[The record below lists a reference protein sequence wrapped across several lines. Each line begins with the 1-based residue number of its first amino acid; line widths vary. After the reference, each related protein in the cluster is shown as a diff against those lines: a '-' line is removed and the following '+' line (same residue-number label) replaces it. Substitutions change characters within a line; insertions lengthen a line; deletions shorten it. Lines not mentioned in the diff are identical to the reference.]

1 MRSSSPHRPYR
12 GRRPRTA
19 CTAALVLLLASVA
32 LAQGCERREDD
43 PAYDR
48 EVRALRLRI
57 EGVPSN
63 AALAA
68 EVGRRLARVHQDP
81 MRVIGEISQK
91 MDALGLVPLRVPG
104 LFYRSHAWTGADLAG
119 VSALLQREVPLV
131 ETGEVDTV
139 ERSAACV
146 RRAVEE
152 ATRAGGRVVLFSAS
166 KGGADVEAAF
176 AGDPALASRVAAWID
191 LVGLLEG
198 TPLTEPGVAE
208 AERRTLGLP
217 EATAQSISR
226 GALFP
231 QRASLP
237 PEVIAVHVAGF
248 PTVATVSQAA
258 RPGFERLRAFG
269 PNDGF
274 LLLDGFLRA
283 PGRVLVLPAAD
294 HYLRTP
300 ELGPTMVALLSIV
313 LDEIAG
319 NSGRGATRP

>member
-1 MRSSSPHRPYR
+1 MAGAVTS
-12 GRRPRTA
+12 
-19 CTAALVLLLASVA
+19 
-32 LAQGCERREDD
+32 QGCGVGEDD

-48 EVRALRLRI
+48 DVRALEMRI

-68 EVGRRLARVHQDP
+68 EVDRRLSRVRRDAAS
-81 MRVIGEISQK
+81 VIGEISQK
-91 MDALGLVPLRVPG
+91 FDGLGLVPLRVPG

-119 VSALLQREVPLV
+119 VSALLQREIPLV

-139 ERSAACV
+139 ERGAACV
-146 RRAVEE
+146 RRAVLE
-152 ATRAGGRVVLFSAS
+152 ATRTGGRVVLFSAS
-166 KGGADVEAAF
+166 KGGADVKAAF
-176 AGDPALASRVAAWID
+176 ASDPSLASRVAAWID

-208 AERRTLGLP
+208 AERRALGLP
-217 EATAQSISR
+217 EATAESISR

-231 QRASLP
+231 QRAPLP
-237 PEVIAVHVAGF
+237 PEVIAVHLAGF
-248 PTVATVSQAA
+248 PTVATISEAA

-300 ELGPTMVALLSIV
+300 ALGPTMVALLSIV

-319 NSGRGATRP
+319 NSAREAARP